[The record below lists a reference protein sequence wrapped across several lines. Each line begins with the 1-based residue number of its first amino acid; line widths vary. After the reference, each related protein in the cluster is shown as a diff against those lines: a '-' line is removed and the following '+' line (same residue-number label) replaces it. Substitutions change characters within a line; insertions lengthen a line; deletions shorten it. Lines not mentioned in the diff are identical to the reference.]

1 MTDFL
6 RTPDKNFCD
15 LEDFHYKPNYHEWKD
30 MRMHFIDEGPKDA
43 PVMLLLH
50 GMPTWA
56 YLYRDVIPTLLESGY
71 RCIAPD
77 YLGFCLLYTSPSPR
91 DGLLSRMPS
100 SA

>member
-6 RTPDKNFCD
+6 RTPDKNFSG
-15 LEDFHYKPNYHEWKD
+15 LEDFSYKPNYHEWKD
-30 MRMHFIDEGPKDA
+30 MRMHYLDEGPKDA

-56 YLYRDVIPTLLESGY
+56 YLYRDVIPTLLDSGY

-77 YLGFCLLYTSPSPR
+77 YFGFGRSDNLRIKIGIPLLGIQRP
-91 DGLLSRMPS
+91 
-100 SA
+100 